1 MKPLARAK
9 ELAKQATLA
18 PTITEETDKDAHL
31 NRTLN
36 PVIAEADIL
45 TILEDEEETWINT
58 KTSNAIEFHL
68 QHDEKKED
76 LPLEEQIPKAYHK
89 YLQIFDENKAD

>member
-18 PTITEETDKDAHL
+18 PVITEEMDEDAHL

-36 PVIAEADIL
+36 PVINKMDIL
-45 TILEDEEETWINT
+45 TALVDEEETWINT
-58 KTSNAIEFHL
+58 KTSNAIV
-68 QHDEKKED
+68 Q
-76 LPLEEQIPKAYHK
+76 
-89 YLQIFDENKAD
+89 